1 MAKNHCETRK
11 TITLKNRP
19 IPQRIANTAP
29 SIRDGQEV
37 LPQWTEH
44 PRSDVKLCAVQ
55 KNTDR
60 WVSGQ
65 NHHGANVKTGNRP
78 QVQILPYPPIGSVA
92 KLAYALVSG
101 TNGKPCGFDS
111 RRAHQKCSWW
121 NWQTRQVQTLVRKHA
136 GSTPAGHTRRV
147 RDGTGRRIGLT
158 PRWRCLRAGSTP
170 AGRTLLRQ
178 GCGGQ
183 AHVHSR
189 WTFTTRV
196 MV

>member
-1 MAKNHCETRK
+1 MPRGSRTRILGLEDQCPVRLDERHPSAAYSSALP
-11 TITLKNRP
+11 TPLRP
-19 IPQRIANTAP
+19 FAM
-29 SIRDGQEV
+29 
-37 LPQWTEH
+37 
-44 PRSDVKLCAVQ
+44 VKKSCR
-55 KNTDR
+55 N
-60 WVSGQ
+60 GQ
-65 NHHGANVKTGNRP
+65 N
-78 QVQILPYPPIGSVA
+78 ILVPMLNYAPFKRTNGSVA
-92 KLAYALVSG
+92 KLVYALVSG

-111 RRAHQKCSWW
+111 RQAHQKCSWW

-147 RDGTGRRIGLT
+147 RDGTGRRIGPK

-183 AHVHSR
+183 VHVHPR
-189 WTFTTRV
+189 WTFATKV